1 MEAAERWSMPPW
13 ELEAQAPDI
22 WMERAAIWHSA
33 KVERASKPPKAP
45 VGQWQQRGNRR
56 VKRLV

>member
-1 MEAAERWSMPPW
+1 MPPW